1 MFVFAEVFPVL
12 CGILIGLGMDQIG
25 SSRLRRSA
33 WFSFSLAAGL
43 TANLIAGESRMLLL
57 YDVVLVALCAQVV
70 ALLKSVAQRKFSTAA
85 RS

>member
-1 MFVFAEVFPVL
+1 MFVFTEVFPVL

-25 SSRLRRSA
+25 SLRLRRSV
-33 WFSFSLAAGL
+33 WFSLSLSAGLAA
-43 TANLIAGESRMLLL
+43 NLLAGESRVLLL

-70 ALLKSVAQRKFSTAA
+70 ALLKSVALRKFGTAA